1 MAAKVRIFYNFV
13 TCQLSFVT
21 CHLSFLSPS
30 MSNLNEVIFFT
41 SFLLFI
47 ALMLGIDLGFFQ
59 KKNHALSFKEAVAWT
74 LVWVGVSVGFYFLVR
89 FHGNWIHGSHT
100 LAEIQQRITKFHH
113 PIDITGLGVQEAIN
127 LYNKNLS
134 LEYLTGYLIEYSLS
148 VDNIFVIVMIFI
160 SFNIQPKYFKR
171 VLFWGIIG
179 AVIMRFLFIFAA
191 SALIQR
197 FAWFLYVFGVMLV
210 IIGIKM
216 AHDFLYGPKDEQI
229 DTEKHPVVRLVSR
242 FFNVS
247 ADEHAETFFVRNQ
260 GKLMVTPL
268 FIVLMII
275 EFTDVFFAV
284 DSVPAVFSV
293 TQDPF
298 IVFFSNIFAILG
310 LRSLFFLV
318 MDIMNRFHYLKMGLA
333 CLLAFVGVKMLLHE
347 VFKISTNVSLLVI
360 ASILVASVLASNVR
374 NMIIKRRLR
383 T

>member
-1 MAAKVRIFYNFV
+1 MSNPNEIIFF
-13 TCQLSFVT
+13 S
-21 CHLSFLSPS
+21 SFL
-30 MSNLNEVIFFT
+30 V
-41 SFLLFI
+41 FI
-47 ALMLGIDLGFFQ
+47 AIMLGIDLGFFQ
-59 KKNHALSFKEAVAWT
+59 KKNHALSFKEALAWT
-74 LVWVGVSVGFYFLVR
+74 IVWVGISIGFYFLIR
-89 FHGNWIHGSHT
+89 FHGNLIHGSDT
-100 LAEIQQRITKFHH
+100 LEEIQSRITRFHH
-113 PIDITGLGVQEAIN
+113 PINITGLGVQEAIN

-148 VDNIFVIVMIFI
+148 VDNVFVIVMIFI

-210 IIGIKM
+210 IIGLKM
-216 AHDFLYGPKDEQI
+216 AWDFLYGRKDEQI

-247 ADEHAETFFVRNQ
+247 HDEHAETFFIRQQ
-260 GKLMVTPL
+260 GKLFVTPL

-275 EFTDVFFAV
+275 EFTDVLFAV

-293 TQDPF
+293 TQDPY

-318 MDIMNRFHYLKMGLA
+318 MDIMNRFHYLKIGLA
-333 CLLAFVGVKMLLHE
+333 GLLIFVGIKMLLHD
-347 VFKISTNVSLLVI
+347 VFKISTNISLLAI
-360 ASILVASVLASNVR
+360 ASILLVSIIASH
-374 NMIIKRRLR
+374 LR
-383 T
+383 TILLRKKII

>member
-1 MAAKVRIFYNFV
+1 
-13 TCQLSFVT
+13 
-21 CHLSFLSPS
+21 
-30 MSNLNEVIFFT
+30 MSNLNETIFFS

-59 KKNHALSFKEAVAWT
+59 KKNHALSFKEALGWT
-74 LVWVGVSVGFYFLVR
+74 LVWVSISIGFYFLIR
-89 FHGNWIHGSHT
+89 FHGNLIHGSNT
-100 LAEIQQRITKFHH
+100 LAEIQDRINVYNH
-113 PIDITGLGVQEAIN
+113 PVDITGLDIQEAIN

-148 VDNIFVIVMIFI
+148 VDNVFVIVMIFI

-171 VLFWGIIG
+171 VLFWGILG
-179 AVIMRFLFIFAA
+179 AIIMRFIFIFAA

-197 FAWFLYVFGVMLV
+197 FTWFLYVFGIMLLV
-210 IIGIKM
+210 IGLKM
-216 AHDFLYGPKDEQI
+216 AYDFLFVQKDDQI
-229 DTEKHPVVRLVSR
+229 DTEKHPVVRLISR

-247 ADEHAETFFVRNQ
+247 QDEHAETFFIRQQ
-260 GKLMVTPL
+260 GKLFVTPL

-275 EFTDVFFAV
+275 EFTDVLFAV

-293 TQDPF
+293 TQDPY

-333 CLLAFVGVKMLLHE
+333 ALLTFVGVKMLLHD
-347 VFKISTNVSLLVI
+347 VFKISTTISLIVI
-360 ASILVASVLASNVR
+360 ASILVVSVLASNVR
-374 NMIIKRRLR
+374 NMILRRRLR
-383 T
+383 S

>member
-1 MAAKVRIFYNFV
+1 M
-13 TCQLSFVT
+13 T
-21 CHLSFLSPS
+21 
-30 MSNLNEVIFFT
+30 NLNEIIFFS
-41 SFLLFI
+41 SFLVFI

-59 KKNHALSFKEAVAWT
+59 KKNHALSFKEASVWT
-74 LVWVGVSVGFYFLVR
+74 IIWVGISVGFYFLIR
-89 FHGNWIHGSHT
+89 YHGNWIHGSDT
-100 LAEIQQRITKFHH
+100 LAEIQGRITKFHH
-113 PIDITGLGVQEAIN
+113 PIDITGLGLQDAIN

-148 VDNIFVIVMIFI
+148 VDNVFVIVMIFI

-179 AVIMRFLFIFAA
+179 AVIMRFMFIFAA

-210 IIGIKM
+210 FIGFKM
-216 AHDFLYGPKDEQI
+216 AYDFLYGTKDAQI

-247 ADEHAETFFVRNQ
+247 HDDHAETFFVRKQ
-260 GKLMVTPL
+260 GKFFVTPL

-275 EFTDVFFAV
+275 EFTDVLFAV

-293 TQDPF
+293 TQDPY

-333 CLLAFVGVKMLLHE
+333 GLLTFVGVKMLLHD
-347 VFKISTNVSLLVI
+347 VFKISTNVSLVVI
-360 ASILVASVLASNVR
+360 ASILVVSVLASNFR
-374 NMIIKRRLR
+374 NILIKRRLR

>member
-1 MAAKVRIFYNFV
+1 
-13 TCQLSFVT
+13 
-21 CHLSFLSPS
+21 
-30 MSNLNEVIFFT
+30 MSNHNEIIFFT

-47 ALMLGIDLGFFQ
+47 AVMLGIDLGFFQ
-59 KKNHALSFKEAVAWT
+59 KKNHALSLKEALTWT
-74 LVWVGVSVGFYFLVR
+74 IVWVGVSVVFYFLIR
-89 FHGNWIHGSHT
+89 YHGNLIHGCDT
-100 LAEIQQRITKFHH
+100 LEEIQGRITKFHH
-113 PIDITGLGVQEAIN
+113 PIDLKGLGVDQAISV
-127 LYNKNLS
+127 YNRNLS

-148 VDNIFVIVMIFI
+148 VDNVFVIVMIFI

-179 AVIMRFLFIFAA
+179 AIIMRFLFIFAA

-197 FAWFLYVFGVMLV
+197 FSWFLYVFGVMLL
-210 IIGIKM
+210 IIGVKM
-216 AHDFLYGPKDEQI
+216 AYDFLYGTNDEQI

-247 ADEHAETFFVRNQ
+247 QDEHAETFFVRNQ
-260 GKLMVTPL
+260 GKLFVTPL

-275 EFTDVFFAV
+275 EFTDVIFAV

-318 MDIMNRFHYLKMGLA
+318 MDIMNRFHFLKMGLA
-333 CLLAFVGVKMLLHE
+333 GLLAFVGTKMLIHS
-347 VFKISTNVSLLVI
+347 VFNISTNVSLIVI
-360 ASILVASVLASNVR
+360 ASILVVSVLASNIR
-374 NMIIKRRLR
+374 NIILKRRLR
-383 T
+383 G

>member
-1 MAAKVRIFYNFV
+1 
-13 TCQLSFVT
+13 
-21 CHLSFLSPS
+21 
-30 MSNLNEVIFFT
+30 MSNPNEIIFFT
-41 SFLLFI
+41 SFLVFI
-47 ALMLGIDLGFFQ
+47 AIMLGIDLGFFQ
-59 KKNHALSFKEAVAWT
+59 KKNHALSFKEALTWT
-74 LVWVGVSVGFYFLVR
+74 IVWVGISVGFYFLIR
-89 FHGNWIHGSHT
+89 FHGNWIHGSDT
-100 LAEIQQRITKFHH
+100 LEEIQARILKFHH
-113 PIDITGLGVQEAIN
+113 PIDITGLALQDAIN

-148 VDNIFVIVMIFI
+148 VDNVFVIVMIFI

-179 AVIMRFLFIFAA
+179 AVVMRFLFIFAA

-210 IIGIKM
+210 VIGAKM
-216 AHDFLYGPKDEQI
+216 AWDFLYGKRDEQI
-229 DTEKHPVVRLVSR
+229 DTEKHPVVKLLSR

-247 ADEHAETFFVRNQ
+247 HDEHAETFFIRQ
-260 GKLMVTPL
+260 GGKFYITPL

-275 EFTDVFFAV
+275 EFTDVLFAV

-293 TQDPF
+293 TQDPY

-333 CLLAFVGVKMLLHE
+333 GLLAFVGVKMLLHD
-347 VFKISTNVSLLVI
+347 VFKISTNVSLVVI
-360 ASILVASVLASNVR
+360 ASILVSSILASNVR
-374 NMIIKRRLR
+374 NMLIKRKLR
-383 T
+383 G